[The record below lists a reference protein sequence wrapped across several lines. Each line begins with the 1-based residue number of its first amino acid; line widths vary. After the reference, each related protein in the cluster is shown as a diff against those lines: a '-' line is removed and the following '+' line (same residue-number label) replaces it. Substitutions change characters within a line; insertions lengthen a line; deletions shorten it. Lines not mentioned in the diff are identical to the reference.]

1 MTIKDYKKKK
11 QERIAN
17 PYAVKSAK
25 SVVKDFD
32 MEKRT
37 VTGLFNSYFY
47 IDSDLDMLV
56 TGAAAK
62 SIEEKGAGSEQGNK
76 IKHLKDHNWTQVIA
90 RIDVLDERKVQ
101 YQGKT
106 IEGIYFES
114 FYPETQE
121 STDMLI
127 KIQEGLYDD
136 RSIGF
141 RYKSLGLAEKE
152 SEDEDRRKRWD
163 EFYPMALN
171 PEKADEFGFFWVIKE
186 IDLFEGS
193 DVAFGANKLTP
204 MLGVKGQENQILKDI
219 NCRIEAIAKF
229 TKSEASDDA
238 IYAAEMEVKQL
249 KSYIAALINGDVD
262 FKKIENESKKR
273 GKLLV

>member
-1 MTIKDYKKKK
+1 MIQLIKQK
-11 QERIAN
+11 QQRLEN
-17 PYAVKSAK
+17 PYAVKTSK
-25 SVVKDFD
+25 KVVKDFD
-32 MEKRT
+32 INKRI

-56 TGAAAK
+56 TGAAAD
-62 SIEEKGAGSEQGNK
+62 SILAKGAGSTAGNK
-76 IKHLKDHNWTQVIA
+76 IKHLKDHKWDKVIA
-90 RIDVLDERKVQ
+90 RIDVLEETEVEFE
-101 YQGKT
+101 GKR

-114 FYPETQE
+114 YYPETQD

-141 RYKSLGLAEKE
+141 RYVTLGVAEKE
-152 SEDEDRRKRWD
+152 SEHEDRRKRWE
-163 EFYPMALN
+163 EFYPLALN

-204 MLGVKGQENQILKDI
+204 MLGVKGQENELLNDLM
-219 NCRIEAIAKF
+219 RRVDAISGF
-229 TKSEASDDA
+229 VKSGASDES
-238 IYAAEMEVKQL
+238 IQQSEMEILQL
-249 KSYIAALINGDVD
+249 KSYIAYLTNGSADL
-262 FKKIENESKKR
+262 KKLTEMPKKR
-273 GKLLV
+273 INLIV